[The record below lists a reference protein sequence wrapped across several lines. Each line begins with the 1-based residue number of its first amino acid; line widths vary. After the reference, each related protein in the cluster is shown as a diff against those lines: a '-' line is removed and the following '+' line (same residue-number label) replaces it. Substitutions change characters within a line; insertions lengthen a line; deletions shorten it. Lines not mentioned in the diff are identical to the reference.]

1 MRDLLETERA
11 AMVATAELSLS
22 ETDWPRF
29 RSVLA
34 DFAVRGGW
42 AMNDCPQPRSLGGSL
57 WRPGADGGGAHV
69 AYKQWRWPHRR
80 EERATLYVVAP
91 PDEGAWR
98 PVTAALFRRLDQE
111 WPGALSVKGATQ

>member
-1 MRDLLETERA
+1 MRDPLDTTRA

-42 AMNDCPQPRSLGGSL
+42 AMSDCPQPRALGGSL
-57 WRPGADGGGAHV
+57 WRDGGAHV

-91 PDEGAWR
+91 KDADHWR
-98 PVTAALFRRLDQE
+98 PVTAALFRRLDRE
-111 WPGALSVKGATQ
+111 WPGALSITGATQ